1 MEPNIVFSIGS
12 LLAAVSM
19 FYTMHKD
26 SKKNTE
32 ELADLKARVK
42 HLEAKSEQTDA
53 VLQELLRSV
62 QEIKVALVK
71 IDTKLDSLEQEFN
84 RDRDKQAS

>member
-1 MEPNIVFSIGS
+1 METNLVLSFWS
-12 LLAAVSM
+12 LLTAVSM
-19 FYTMHKD
+19 FYSMHKD

-32 ELADLKARVK
+32 QMADLKARVK
-42 HLEAKSEQTDA
+42 HLESKSEQTDLT
-53 VLQELLRSV
+53 LQELLRSI
-62 QEIKVALVK
+62 QEVKVALVK

>member
-26 SKKNTE
+26 AKKNTE
-32 ELADLKARVK
+32 EMADLKARVK

-71 IDTKLDSLEQEFN
+71 IDTKLDALEQEFN
-84 RDRDKQAS
+84 RDRNKQAS

>member
-1 MEPNIVFSIGS
+1 METNLVLSLGS
-12 LLAAVSM
+12 LLAAGSM
-19 FYTMHKD
+19 FYSMHKD

-32 ELADLKARVK
+32 QMADLKARVK

-84 RDRDKQAS
+84 RDRDKQVS

>member
-32 ELADLKARVK
+32 EMADLKARVK

-71 IDTKLDSLEQEFN
+71 IDTKLDALEQEFN

>member
-1 MEPNIVFSIGS
+1 M
-12 LLAAVSM
+12 
-19 FYTMHKD
+19 
-26 SKKNTE
+26 
-32 ELADLKARVK
+32 ADLKARVK

-84 RDRDKQAS
+84 RDRDKQVS

>member
-32 ELADLKARVK
+32 EMADLKARVK

>member
-19 FYTMHKD
+19 FYTMYKD

-32 ELADLKARVK
+32 EMADLKARVK

>member
-1 MEPNIVFSIGS
+1 METNVMLSVGSII
-12 LLAAVSM
+12 AVVSM

-32 ELADLKARVK
+32 EMADLKARVK
-42 HLEAKSEQTDA
+42 HLELKSEQTDA
-53 VLQELLRSV
+53 ALQELLNSV
-62 QEIKVALVK
+62 QEIKVALAK

-84 RDRDKQAS
+84 RDRNKHAS

>member
-1 MEPNIVFSIGS
+1 METNLALSLGS
-12 LLAAVSM
+12 LLAACSM

-26 SKKNTE
+26 GNKKSE
-32 ELADLKARVK
+32 QMADLKARVK
-42 HLEAKSEQTDA
+42 HLESKSEQTDA

-62 QEIKVALVK
+62 QDIKVSLTT
-71 IDTKLDSLEQEFN
+71 ISTKLSNLEREFN

>member
-26 SKKNTE
+26 AKKNTE
-32 ELADLKARVK
+32 EMADLKARVK

-71 IDTKLDSLEQEFN
+71 IDTKLDALEQEFN

>member
-1 MEPNIVFSIGS
+1 METNLVLSLGS

-19 FYTMHKD
+19 FYTMYKD
-26 SKKNTE
+26 GNKKSE
-32 ELADLKARVK
+32 QMADLKARVR
-42 HLEAKSEQTDA
+42 HLESKSEQTEA
-53 VLQELLRSV
+53 TLQELLRSV

-84 RDRDKQAS
+84 RDRDKQVS